1 MLLSF
6 ERPQYLFLLV
16 LFPLVWAIHFFS
28 SHLRRKKALKFA
40 NFDAISKIEGI
51 DFFSRSLMIPFLSSL
66 IVLFLVLSISG
77 TVLHMTP
84 LKGSSFYS
92 FVIAIDSS
100 RSMGADDFFPNR
112 LTAAKESAINFVKE
126 TPTGTKIGV
135 VSFSSFTY
143 IEQELTENK
152 NDLVYSISNI
162 NLSQYGGTDFYEA
175 LITAANL
182 LNEQRNKAIIFVS
195 DGQNNIGDATRI
207 IDYANKQDISINAIA
222 IGTKEGGKT
231 EYSVSELNEEFLR
244 NITEQT
250 GGQYFSAKDQSTLAL
265 SFANILRLTKNK
277 ASLHLST
284 YLLLFALILFVID
297 FFLINIRY
305 FNYV

>member
-28 SHLRRKKALKFA
+28 SHLRRRKALKFA
-40 NFDAISKIEGI
+40 NFDAISKIEGV

-66 IVLFLVLSISG
+66 IVLFLALSVSG
-77 TVLHMTP
+77 AVLHITP
-84 LKGSSFYS
+84 LRGSSFYS

-126 TPTGTKIGV
+126 TPAGTKIGV
-135 VSFSSFTY
+135 ASFSSFTY

-152 NDLVYSISNI
+152 NDIVYSISNI

-175 LITAANL
+175 LITASNL
-182 LNEQRNKAIIFVS
+182 LNKQKNKAVIFVS
-195 DGQNNIGDATRI
+195 DGQNNIGDAKRI

-222 IGTKEGGKT
+222 VGTKEGGKT
-231 EYSVSELNEEFLR
+231 KYSISKLNEEFLQ

-250 GGQYFSAKDQSTLAL
+250 GGQYFSAKDQSALAL

-277 ASLHLST
+277 TSLHLST

-297 FFLINIRY
+297 FFLINTRY
-305 FNYV
+305 FNYI